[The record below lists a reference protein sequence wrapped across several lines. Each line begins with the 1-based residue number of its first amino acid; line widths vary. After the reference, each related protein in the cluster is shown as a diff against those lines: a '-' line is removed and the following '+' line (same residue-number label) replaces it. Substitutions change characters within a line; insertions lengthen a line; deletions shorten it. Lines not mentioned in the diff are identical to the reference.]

1 MLASKER
8 QYHSLEEYFDFIAET
23 TGYPRLYKAFNT
35 DFIYSDGIKLH
46 IDFIE
51 YAKDAPTVVFL
62 PGTALYAMCYAE
74 FLFKLSQRGYNVIG
88 FDPRGH
94 GRSEGARGDYSIEEL
109 MRDTQNVISYAYHR
123 YGDNVSLMGSS
134 QGGIVAFYLA
144 AKDTR
149 LKGVVCQ
156 NFADLTSPESGS
168 LTRFPRISK
177 YLRPLISRFGNIAPD
192 TPIPINIYLDLEG
205 IHVKYF
211 ENAQKFMNLDP
222 LALHTISFRALQ
234 SLATTALPKPIE
246 EIDIPVMVFQ
256 GTADS
261 IFSVDFTQ
269 KLYDRLTCKKRFELF
284 EGLNHAIMT
293 EDTDI
298 IMDPIVNWLEEIHD
312 PVPVSN

>member
-8 QYHSLEEYFDFIAET
+8 HYYSLDEYFDFIADT
-23 TGYPRLYKAFNT
+23 TGYPRLHKEFKN
-35 DFIYSDGIKLH
+35 DFIYSDGLRLH
-46 IDFIE
+46 IDYME
-51 YAKDAPTVVFL
+51 CGKDAPTVVFI

-74 FLFKLSQRGYNVIG
+74 FLYKLHQRGYNVIG

-94 GRSEGARGDYSIEEL
+94 GRSEGNRGDYTVEEL
-109 MRDTQNVISYAYHR
+109 MRDAQNVVSYALHR

-144 AKDTR
+144 GKDTR
-149 LKGVVCQ
+149 IKGVVCQ
-156 NFADLTSPESGS
+156 NFADLTSPEAGK
-168 LTRFPRISK
+168 LTRFPRLSK
-177 YLRPLISRFGNIAPD
+177 YLRPLIARFGNLAPD

-205 IHVKYF
+205 IKVKYF
-211 ENAQKFMNLDP
+211 GDAQRFMNLDP

-234 SLATTALPKPIE
+234 SLATTELPKPIE
-246 EIDIPVMVFQ
+246 EIDVPVMVFQ

-269 KLYDRLTCKKRFELF
+269 SIFDRLTCKKRFELF

-293 EDTDI
+293 EDSDV
-298 IMDPIVNWLEEIHD
+298 IMDPIVEWLELIHE
-312 PVPVSN
+312 PVPVR